1 MQEEMNPGDF
11 GDGDF
16 GDGDFGGGD
25 FGDGDFGDQT
35 GGFGGIFYISIGI
48 TKIGILQQKLICY

>member
-1 MQEEMNPGDF
+1 MNPGDF

-35 GGFGGIFYISIGI
+35 GGFGGIFYTLIGI
-48 TKIGILQQKLICY
+48 TKIGILQQKLMCY